1 MLQITSIQRQKLR
14 TLMASLKTQKMAA
27 LLLLAT
33 SCLAQSGLEEAPL
46 TPQDILLV
54 SNSTAASL
62 PSYTDNS
69 TCVLIP
75 ASGQV
80 DTCTW
85 RSYRRCVR
93 QPRVVGEAKYSE
105 RCHEEGAQHLTN
117 CQVETV
123 EQPLVHSVQE
133 CRIVAD
139 KQCMGPCFNC
149 PTFCQPTE
157 IGICEDSHSIRT
169 EVSVEEAAGGTRVRI
184 ERDTVTSKRNCH
196 TEQVEELCGNVNC
209 KFVNPR
215 EECSQRNSSTLA
227 LLTERKCE
235 ICEPETASR
244 VILEE
249 NCGEKTTRDCATDPL
264 TRPWRKLCSAPSSP
278 PGNAVAFS
286 EEEQRGVQGRV
297 GRVSLQDLLS
307 SSVTSPVDDLVVQE
321 LSKIYKDDLAA
332 TVGRPVVVIPNSG
345 RKSKEVQ
352 LVEEQLKVASEE
364 EQLLEEELKLV
375 RRLNNQAG
383 GSTKI
388 DMNVKV
394 RNDFSTYGVG
404 RICLSV
410 ITSKQSY
417 CDPINF

>member
-1 MLQITSIQRQKLR
+1 
-14 TLMASLKTQKMAA
+14 MASLATTKMAA
-27 LLLLAT
+27 MLLMAT
-33 SCLAQSGLEEAPL
+33 SCLAQSSGLEEAPL

-54 SNSTAASL
+54 SNSTATSL
-62 PSYTDNS
+62 PSYTENS

-80 DTCTW
+80 ESCTW
-85 RSYRRCVR
+85 RSYRKCVR
-93 QPRVVGEAKYSE
+93 QPRVVGEARYSE
-105 RCHEEGAQHLTN
+105 RCHEEAGQHLAN
-117 CQVETV
+117 CKVETV

-169 EVSVEEAAGGTRVRI
+169 EVSVEEMAGGVRVRV

-215 EECSQRNSSTLA
+215 EECSERNSSTLA

-235 ICEPETASR
+235 ICEAEAASR

-249 NCGEKTTRDCATDPL
+249 RCGLRTTRECATDPL
-264 TRPWRKLCSAPSSP
+264 SRPWRKLCSTPSAL
-278 PGNAVAFS
+278 PGNQVAIS
-286 EEEQRGVQGRV
+286 EEEQRGRV

-307 SSVTSPVDDLVVQE
+307 SSVTSPVDDLVVKE
-321 LSKIYKDDLAA
+321 LSKIYKDDLVA

-345 RKSKEVQ
+345 RREEEEKGKSKEEQ

-375 RRLNNQAG
+375 RRLNNQAA

-394 RNDFSTYGVG
+394 TIASFS
-404 RICLSV
+404 L
-410 ITSKQSY
+410 
-417 CDPINF
+417 F

>member
-1 MLQITSIQRQKLR
+1 
-14 TLMASLKTQKMAA
+14 MASLATTKMAA
-27 LLLLAT
+27 MLLMAT
-33 SCLAQSGLEEAPL
+33 SCLAQSSGLEEAPL

-54 SNSTAASL
+54 SNSTATSL
-62 PSYTDNS
+62 PSYTENS

-80 DTCTW
+80 ESCTW
-85 RSYRRCVR
+85 RSYRKCVR
-93 QPRVVGEAKYSE
+93 QPRVVGEARYSE
-105 RCHEEGAQHLTN
+105 RCHEEAGQHLAN
-117 CQVETV
+117 CKVETV

-169 EVSVEEAAGGTRVRI
+169 EVSVEEMAGGVMVRV

-215 EECSQRNSSTLA
+215 EECSERNSSTLA

-235 ICEPETASR
+235 ICEAEAASR

-249 NCGEKTTRDCATDPL
+249 RCGLRTTRECATDPL
-264 TRPWRKLCSAPSSP
+264 SRPWRKLCSTPSAL
-278 PGNAVAFS
+278 PGNQVAIS
-286 EEEQRGVQGRV
+286 EEEQRGRV

-307 SSVTSPVDDLVVQE
+307 SSVTSPVDDLVVKE
-321 LSKIYKDDLAA
+321 LSKIYKDDLVA

-345 RKSKEVQ
+345 RREEEEKGKSKEEQ

-375 RRLNNQAG
+375 RRLNNQAA

-394 RNDFSTYGVG
+394 TIASFS
-404 RICLSV
+404 L
-410 ITSKQSY
+410 
-417 CDPINF
+417 F

>member
-1 MLQITSIQRQKLR
+1 
-14 TLMASLKTQKMAA
+14 MASLATTKMAA
-27 LLLLAT
+27 MLLMAT
-33 SCLAQSGLEEAPL
+33 SCLAQSSGLEEAPL

-54 SNSTAASL
+54 SNSTATSL
-62 PSYTDNS
+62 PSYTENS

-80 DTCTW
+80 ESCTW
-85 RSYRRCVR
+85 RSYRKCVR
-93 QPRVVGEAKYSE
+93 QPRVVGEARYSE
-105 RCHEEGAQHLTN
+105 RCHEEAGQHLAN
-117 CQVETV
+117 CKVETV

-169 EVSVEEAAGGTRVRI
+169 EVSVEEMAGGVRVRV

-215 EECSQRNSSTLA
+215 EECSERNSSTLA

-235 ICEPETASR
+235 ICEAEAASR

-249 NCGEKTTRDCATDPL
+249 RCGLRTTKDCATDPL
-264 TRPWRKLCSAPSSP
+264 SRPWRKLCSTPSAL
-278 PGNAVAFS
+278 PGNEIS
-286 EEEQRGVQGRV
+286 EEEQRGRV

-307 SSVTSPVDDLVVQE
+307 SSVTSPVDDLVVKE
-321 LSKIYKDDLAA
+321 LSKIYKDDLVA

-345 RKSKEVQ
+345 RREEEEKGKSKEEQ

-375 RRLNNQAG
+375 RRLNNQAA

-394 RNDFSTYGVG
+394 TIASFS
-404 RICLSV
+404 L
-410 ITSKQSY
+410 
-417 CDPINF
+417 F

>member
-1 MLQITSIQRQKLR
+1 
-14 TLMASLKTQKMAA
+14 MASLATTKMAA
-27 LLLLAT
+27 MLLMAT
-33 SCLAQSGLEEAPL
+33 SCLAQSSGLEEAPL

-54 SNSTAASL
+54 SNSTATSL
-62 PSYTDNS
+62 PSYTENS

-80 DTCTW
+80 ESCTW
-85 RSYRRCVR
+85 RSYRKCVR
-93 QPRVVGEAKYSE
+93 QPRVVGEARYSE
-105 RCHEEGAQHLTN
+105 RCHEEAGQHLAN
-117 CQVETV
+117 CEVETV

-169 EVSVEEAAGGTRVRI
+169 EVSVEETAGGVMVRV

-215 EECSQRNSSTLA
+215 EECSERNSSTLA

-235 ICEPETASR
+235 ICEAEAASR

-249 NCGEKTTRDCATDPL
+249 RCGLRTTRECATDPL
-264 TRPWRKLCSAPSSP
+264 SRPWRKLCSTPSAL
-278 PGNAVAFS
+278 PGNQVS
-286 EEEQRGVQGRV
+286 EEEQRGRV

-307 SSVTSPVDDLVVQE
+307 SSVTSPVDDLVVKE
-321 LSKIYKDDLAA
+321 LSKIYKDDLVA

-345 RKSKEVQ
+345 RREEEEKGKSKEEQ

-375 RRLNNQAG
+375 RRLNNQAA

-394 RNDFSTYGVG
+394 TIASFS
-404 RICLSV
+404 L
-410 ITSKQSY
+410 
-417 CDPINF
+417 F

>member
-1 MLQITSIQRQKLR
+1 
-14 TLMASLKTQKMAA
+14 MASLATTKMAA
-27 LLLLAT
+27 MLLMAT
-33 SCLAQSGLEEAPL
+33 SCLAQSSGLEEAPL

-54 SNSTAASL
+54 SNSTATSL
-62 PSYTDNS
+62 PSYTENS

-80 DTCTW
+80 ESCTW
-85 RSYRRCVR
+85 RSYRKCVR
-93 QPRVVGEAKYSE
+93 QPRVVGEARYSE
-105 RCHEEGAQHLTN
+105 RCHEEAGQHLAN
-117 CQVETV
+117 CKVETV

-169 EVSVEEAAGGTRVRI
+169 EVSVEEMAGGVMVRV

-215 EECSQRNSSTLA
+215 EECSERNSSTLA

-235 ICEPETASR
+235 ICEAEAASR

-249 NCGEKTTRDCATDPL
+249 RCGLRTTRECATDPL
-264 TRPWRKLCSAPSSP
+264 SRPWRKLCSTPSAL
-278 PGNAVAFS
+278 PGNEIS
-286 EEEQRGVQGRV
+286 EEEQRGRV

-307 SSVTSPVDDLVVQE
+307 SSVTSPVDDLVVKE
-321 LSKIYKDDLAA
+321 LSKIYKDDLVA

-345 RKSKEVQ
+345 RREEEEKGKSKEEQ

-375 RRLNNQAG
+375 RRLNNQAA

-394 RNDFSTYGVG
+394 TIASFS
-404 RICLSV
+404 L
-410 ITSKQSY
+410 
-417 CDPINF
+417 F

>member
-1 MLQITSIQRQKLR
+1 
-14 TLMASLKTQKMAA
+14 MASLATTKMAA
-27 LLLLAT
+27 MLLMAT
-33 SCLAQSGLEEAPL
+33 SCLAQSSGLEEAPL

-54 SNSTAASL
+54 SNSTATSL
-62 PSYTDNS
+62 PSYTENS

-80 DTCTW
+80 ESCTW
-85 RSYRRCVR
+85 RSYRKCVR
-93 QPRVVGEAKYSE
+93 QPRVVGEARYSE
-105 RCHEEGAQHLTN
+105 RCHEEAGQHLAN
-117 CQVETV
+117 CKVETV

-169 EVSVEEAAGGTRVRI
+169 EVSVEEMVGGVMVRV

-215 EECSQRNSSTLA
+215 EECSERNSSTLA

-235 ICEPETASR
+235 ICEAEAASR

-249 NCGEKTTRDCATDPL
+249 RCGLRTTRECATDPL
-264 TRPWRKLCSAPSSP
+264 SRPWRKLCSTPSAL
-278 PGNAVAFS
+278 PGNQVAIS
-286 EEEQRGVQGRV
+286 EEEQRGRV

-307 SSVTSPVDDLVVQE
+307 SSVTSPVDDLVVKE
-321 LSKIYKDDLAA
+321 LSKIYKDDLVA

-345 RKSKEVQ
+345 RREEEEKGKSKEEQ

-375 RRLNNQAG
+375 RRLNNQAA

-394 RNDFSTYGVG
+394 TIASFS
-404 RICLSV
+404 L
-410 ITSKQSY
+410 
-417 CDPINF
+417 F

>member
-1 MLQITSIQRQKLR
+1 
-14 TLMASLKTQKMAA
+14 MASLATTKMAA
-27 LLLLAT
+27 MLLMAT
-33 SCLAQSGLEEAPL
+33 SCLAQSSGLEEAPL

-54 SNSTAASL
+54 SNSTATSL
-62 PSYTDNS
+62 PSYTENS

-80 DTCTW
+80 ESCTW
-85 RSYRRCVR
+85 RSYRKCVR
-93 QPRVVGEAKYSE
+93 QPRVVGEARYSE
-105 RCHEEGAQHLTN
+105 RCHEEAGQHLAN
-117 CQVETV
+117 CKVETV

-169 EVSVEEAAGGTRVRI
+169 EVSVEEMAGGVMVRV

-215 EECSQRNSSTLA
+215 EECSERNSSTLA

-235 ICEPETASR
+235 ICEAEAASR

-249 NCGEKTTRDCATDPL
+249 RCGLRTTRECATDPL
-264 TRPWRKLCSAPSSP
+264 SRPWRKLCSTPSAL
-278 PGNAVAFS
+278 PGNEVAIS
-286 EEEQRGVQGRV
+286 EEEQRGRV

-307 SSVTSPVDDLVVQE
+307 SSVTSPVDDLVVKE
-321 LSKIYKDDLAA
+321 LSKIYKDDLVA

-345 RKSKEVQ
+345 RREEEEKGKSKEEQ

-375 RRLNNQAG
+375 RRLNNQAA

-394 RNDFSTYGVG
+394 TIASFS
-404 RICLSV
+404 L
-410 ITSKQSY
+410 
-417 CDPINF
+417 F

>member
-1 MLQITSIQRQKLR
+1 
-14 TLMASLKTQKMAA
+14 MASLATTKMSAM
-27 LLLLAT
+27 LLMAT
-33 SCLAQSGLEEAPL
+33 SCLAQSSGLEEAPL

-54 SNSTAASL
+54 SNSTATSL
-62 PSYTDNS
+62 PSYTENS

-80 DTCTW
+80 ESCTW
-85 RSYRRCVR
+85 RSYRKCVR
-93 QPRVVGEAKYSE
+93 QPRVVGEARYSE
-105 RCHEEGAQHLTN
+105 RCHEEAGQHLAN
-117 CQVETV
+117 CKVETV

-169 EVSVEEAAGGTRVRI
+169 EVSVEEMAGGVMVRV

-215 EECSQRNSSTLA
+215 EECSERNSSTLA

-235 ICEPETASR
+235 ICEAEAASR

-249 NCGEKTTRDCATDPL
+249 RCGLRTTRECATDPL
-264 TRPWRKLCSAPSSP
+264 SRPWRKLCSTPSAL
-278 PGNAVAFS
+278 PGNQVS
-286 EEEQRGVQGRV
+286 EEEQRGRV

-307 SSVTSPVDDLVVQE
+307 SSVTSPVDDLVVKE
-321 LSKIYKDDLAA
+321 LSKIYKDDLVA

-345 RKSKEVQ
+345 RREEEKGKSKEEQ

-375 RRLNNQAG
+375 RRLNNQAA

-394 RNDFSTYGVG
+394 TTASFS
-404 RICLSV
+404 L
-410 ITSKQSY
+410 
-417 CDPINF
+417 F

>member
-1 MLQITSIQRQKLR
+1 
-14 TLMASLKTQKMAA
+14 MASLATTKMAA
-27 LLLLAT
+27 MLLMAT
-33 SCLAQSGLEEAPL
+33 SCLAQSSGLEEAPL

-54 SNSTAASL
+54 SNSTATSL
-62 PSYTDNS
+62 PSYTENS

-80 DTCTW
+80 ESCTW
-85 RSYRRCVR
+85 RSYRKCVR
-93 QPRVVGEAKYSE
+93 QPRVVGEARYSE
-105 RCHEEGAQHLTN
+105 RCHEEAGQHLAN
-117 CQVETV
+117 CKVETV

-169 EVSVEEAAGGTRVRI
+169 EVSVEEMAGGVRVRV

-215 EECSQRNSSTLA
+215 EECSERNSSTLA

-235 ICEPETASR
+235 ICEAEAASR

-249 NCGEKTTRDCATDPL
+249 RCGLRTTRECATDPL
-264 TRPWRKLCSAPSSP
+264 SRPWRKLCSTPSAL
-278 PGNAVAFS
+278 PGNQVS
-286 EEEQRGVQGRV
+286 EEEQRGRV

-307 SSVTSPVDDLVVQE
+307 SSVTSPVDDLVVKE
-321 LSKIYKDDLAA
+321 LSKIYKDDLVA

-345 RKSKEVQ
+345 RREEEEGKSKEEQ

-375 RRLNNQAG
+375 RRLNNQAA

-394 RNDFSTYGVG
+394 TIASFS
-404 RICLSV
+404 L
-410 ITSKQSY
+410 
-417 CDPINF
+417 F

>member
-1 MLQITSIQRQKLR
+1 
-14 TLMASLKTQKMAA
+14 MASLATTKMAA
-27 LLLLAT
+27 MLLMAT
-33 SCLAQSGLEEAPL
+33 SCLAQSSGLEEAPL

-54 SNSTAASL
+54 SNSTATSL
-62 PSYTDNS
+62 PSYTENS

-80 DTCTW
+80 ESCTW
-85 RSYRRCVR
+85 RSYRKCVR
-93 QPRVVGEAKYSE
+93 QPRVVGEARYSE
-105 RCHEEGAQHLTN
+105 RCHEEAGQHLAN
-117 CQVETV
+117 CKVETV

-169 EVSVEEAAGGTRVRI
+169 EVSVAEMAGGVMVRV

-215 EECSQRNSSTLA
+215 EECSERNSSTLA

-235 ICEPETASR
+235 ICEAEAASR

-249 NCGEKTTRDCATDPL
+249 RCGLRTTRDCATDPL
-264 TRPWRKLCSAPSSP
+264 SRPWRKLCSTPSAL
-278 PGNAVAFS
+278 PGNQVAIS
-286 EEEQRGVQGRV
+286 EEEQRGRV

-307 SSVTSPVDDLVVQE
+307 SSVTSPVDDLVVKE
-321 LSKIYKDDLAA
+321 LSKIYKDDLVA
-332 TVGRPVVVIPNSG
+332 TVGRPVIVIPNSG
-345 RKSKEVQ
+345 RREEEEKGKSKEEQ

-375 RRLNNQAG
+375 RRLNNQAA

-394 RNDFSTYGVG
+394 TIASFS
-404 RICLSV
+404 L
-410 ITSKQSY
+410 
-417 CDPINF
+417 F

>member
-1 MLQITSIQRQKLR
+1 
-14 TLMASLKTQKMAA
+14 MADCK
-27 LLLLAT
+27 
-33 SCLAQSGLEEAPL
+33 
-46 TPQDILLV
+46 
-54 SNSTAASL
+54 
-62 PSYTDNS
+62 
-69 TCVLIP
+69 
-75 ASGQV
+75 
-80 DTCTW
+80 
-85 RSYRRCVR
+85 
-93 QPRVVGEAKYSE
+93 
-105 RCHEEGAQHLTN
+105 
-117 CQVETV
+117 VETV

-169 EVSVEEAAGGTRVRI
+169 EVSVEEGAGGVRVRI

-227 LLTERKCE
+227 LLTERRCE
-235 ICEPETASR
+235 ICEAETASR

-249 NCGEKTTRDCATDPL
+249 KCGEQTTRDCDTDPL
-264 TRPWRKLCSAPSSP
+264 IRPWRKLCSAPSSSP

-286 EEEQRGVQGRV
+286 EEEEQRGVEGRV

-332 TVGRPVVVIPNSG
+332 TVGRPVVVNIPNSG
-345 RKSKEVQ
+345 RRSKKEEE

-375 RRLNNQAG
+375 RRLNNQAA

-394 RNDFSTYGVG
+394 
-404 RICLSV
+404 V
-410 ITSKQSY
+410 ITSFVLSVHFSAVVKSVFDSNQH
-417 CDPINF
+417 

>member
-1 MLQITSIQRQKLR
+1 
-14 TLMASLKTQKMAA
+14 MASLATTKMAA
-27 LLLLAT
+27 MLLMAT
-33 SCLAQSGLEEAPL
+33 SCLAQSSGLEEAPL

-54 SNSTAASL
+54 SNSTATSL
-62 PSYTDNS
+62 PSYTENS

-80 DTCTW
+80 ESCTW
-85 RSYRRCVR
+85 RSYRKCVR
-93 QPRVVGEAKYSE
+93 QPRVVGEARYSE
-105 RCHEEGAQHLTN
+105 RCHEEAGQHLAN
-117 CQVETV
+117 CKVETV

-169 EVSVEEAAGGTRVRI
+169 EVSVEEMAGGVMVRV

-215 EECSQRNSSTLA
+215 EECSERNSSTLA

-235 ICEPETASR
+235 ICEAEAASR

-249 NCGEKTTRDCATDPL
+249 RCGLRTTRECATDPL
-264 TRPWRKLCSAPSSP
+264 SRPWRKLCSTPSAL
-278 PGNAVAFS
+278 PGNQVS
-286 EEEQRGVQGRV
+286 EEEQRGRV

-307 SSVTSPVDDLVVQE
+307 SSVTSPVDDLVVKE
-321 LSKIYKDDLAA
+321 LSKIYKDDLVA

-345 RKSKEVQ
+345 RREEEEKGKSKEEQ
-352 LVEEQLKVASEE
+352 LVEEQLKLARMTGEGFLGQV
-364 EQLLEEELKLV
+364 
-375 RRLNNQAG
+375 N
-383 GSTKI
+383 GS
-388 DMNVKV
+388 
-394 RNDFSTYGVG
+394 
-404 RICLSV
+404 L
-410 ITSKQSY
+410 
-417 CDPINF
+417 